1 MKNVFI
7 RLLIQAGAEV
17 DCQDYDGWTP
27 LHAAAYWGQKEACE
41 ILVEHFCNM
50 KKKNFVVICYFKY
63 FRCMKITSIL
73 SYICYRV
80 KQHLMFLMKK

>member
-1 MKNVFI
+1 MKYVFI

-50 KKKNFVVICYFKY
+50 KKKNFVVLYNFKH
-63 FRCMKITSIL
+63 FRCMEMTSIYFIFFKG
-73 SYICYRV
+73 SNSI
-80 KQHLMFLMKK
+80 